1 MNPVSPF
8 PAMLSL
14 LVAIA
19 TAWLLAQKFGAPLT
33 PGRYASLDGLRGY
46 LAIFVFL
53 HHACIW
59 YFYLQTGQWQ
69 EPPSSLYNHLGQSS
83 VALFFMITGFLFF
96 SKLLDGRAKEI
107 DWEKIIVSRLFRLVP
122 LYFFTMVLFFGI
134 VAYLSGG
141 MLREPWPLLLS
152 KMQKWLCFT
161 VSGSPS
167 LNGVQNS
174 FTIVAGV
181 TWSLPYEWFFY
192 LALPILAM
200 LLGSRPPFIYIATAV
215 AGIQG
220 LHPQPDRLL
229 PFLGGIAAAYLVR
242 SESFCKFAQ
251 SRVAALLCLG
261 AIATV
266 VLFCPTVYEFKA
278 SLLLSIA
285 FAMIAGGNSLG
296 GTLVSPAAR
305 TLGEMSYSIYLLHG
319 IVLFVTFNFMVG
331 INAAKALE
339 PMIYWL
345 LVVSMMPPL
354 VLLSSVTFK
363 FIERPSIQFGPI
375 ALQWLR
381 SRRPT
386 VNSSISLET
395 NRNQESSIR

>member
-1 MNPVSPF
+1 MNPVSPV

-19 TAWLLAQKFGAPLT
+19 TAWLLAQKFGAPLNQ
-33 PGRYASLDGLRGY
+33 GRYASLDGLRGY

-59 YFYLQTGQWQ
+59 YFYLKTGLWQ

-96 SKLLDGRAKEI
+96 SKLLDGRAKNI
-107 DWEKIIVSRLFRLVP
+107 DWEKLFWSRLCRLVP
-122 LYFFTMVLFFGI
+122 LYLFTMVLFFGI

-141 MLREPWPLLLS
+141 VIREPWPLLLG
-152 KMQKWLCFT
+152 KVQKWLCFT
-161 VSGSPS
+161 TSGTPS
-167 LNGVQNS
+167 LNGVKDS

-192 LALPILAM
+192 FALPILAM
-200 LLGSRPPFIYIATAV
+200 IVGSRPPFIYIATAA
-215 AGIQG
+215 AGLQG
-220 LHPQPDRLL
+220 LHPQPDRLM

-251 SRVAALLCLG
+251 SGVASLLCLG
-261 AIATV
+261 AMATA
-266 VLFCPTVYEFKA
+266 VLCCPTAYEFKA

-285 FAMIAGGNSLG
+285 FALMAGGNSLW

-305 TLGEMSYSIYLLHG
+305 ILGEMSYSIYLLHG
-319 IVLFVTFNFMVG
+319 IVLFVTFNFIVG
-331 INAAKALE
+331 LDASKALD
-339 PMIYWL
+339 PRMYWL
-345 LVVSMMPPL
+345 LVVSIIPPL
-354 VLLSSVTFK
+354 VFLCSVTFK
-363 FIERPSIQFGPI
+363 LIERPSIQLEPI
-375 ALQWLR
+375 ALHWLR
-381 SRRPT
+381 SRRTT
-386 VNSSISLET
+386 VTSSGS
-395 NRNQESSIR
+395 

>member
-1 MNPVSPF
+1 MNPVSPV
-8 PAMLSL
+8 PAMLVL

-19 TAWLLAQKFGAPLT
+19 TAWLLAQKFGAPSNQ
-33 PGRYASLDGLRGY
+33 GRYASLDGLRGY

-59 YFYLQTGQWQ
+59 YFYLKTGLWQ

-96 SKLLDGRAKEI
+96 SKLLDGRAKDI
-107 DWEKIIVSRLFRLVP
+107 DWEKLFWSRLCRLVP
-122 LYFFTMVLFFGI
+122 LYLFTMVLFFGI

-141 MLREPWPLLLS
+141 VLREPWPLLLT
-152 KMQKWLCFT
+152 KVQKWLCFT
-161 VSGSPS
+161 TSGTPS

-192 LALPILAM
+192 FALPILAI
-200 LLGSRPPFIYIATAV
+200 LVGSKPPFIYIATAT
-215 AGIQG
+215 AGLQG
-220 LHPQPDRLL
+220 LHPQTDRLI

-242 SESFCKFAQ
+242 SEFFCKFAT
-251 SRVAALLCLG
+251 SWVATFLCLG
-261 AIATV
+261 SIATA
-266 VLFCPTVYEFKA
+266 VLFCPTAYEFKA

-285 FAMIAGGNSLG
+285 FALIAGGNSLG

-305 TLGEMSYSIYLLHG
+305 TLGEMSYSLYLLHG
-319 IVLFVTFNFMVG
+319 IILFVTFNFIVG
-331 INAAKALE
+331 IDVSKALD
-339 PMIYWL
+339 PRMYWL
-345 LVVSMMPPL
+345 LVVSVMPPL
-354 VLLSSVTFK
+354 VFLCSVTFK
-363 FIERPSIQFGPI
+363 LIERPSIQLGPM

-381 SRRPT
+381 SRRAKVTSPG
-386 VNSSISLET
+386 S
-395 NRNQESSIR
+395 